1 MIKVDEGST
10 RLLLTK
16 LDNEIEI
23 KCMELQEKQ
32 QEIQLKRVFFL
43 SCVLVLFLF
52 LMEVFFR
59 IFNINFLIVFFV
71 FQAAALLILL
81 PVVLNLNKS
90 RIG

>member
-1 MIKVDEGST
+1 VIEVDEGST